1 MAYVIGGIIVG
12 IFVAVV
18 VVLMKKDAKELSE
31 MVEKLTE
38 AQKKQLMETKEDFV
52 EKSAWVQEAAIGK
65 MVDKGGKYDV
75 RLVWYNKVY
84 QNNEYE
90 TFTIADAS
98 LSKEEQDA
106 HQLKVGDIVKLYIAP
121 EKSVDCAKIMF

>member
-1 MAYVIGGIIVG
+1 MAYVIGGVILGV
-12 IFVAVV
+12 FVAVI
-18 VVLMKKDAKELSE
+18 VVLMKKDAKECSE

-52 EKSAWVQEAAIGK
+52 EKCAWVQEAAIGK

-106 HQLKVGDIVKLYIAP
+106 HNLKVGDIVKLYIAP
-121 EKSVDCAKIMF
+121 EKATDSAKIMF

>member
-1 MAYVIGGIIVG
+1 MAYVIGGVILGV
-12 IFVAVV
+12 FVAVI
-18 VVLMKKDAKELSE
+18 VVLMKKDAKECSE

-38 AQKKQLMETKEDFV
+38 AQKKQLMETKEDFS
-52 EKSAWVQEAAIGK
+52 ERAAWTQDAIIGK
-65 MVDKGGKYDV
+65 MVEKGDKYNV

-84 QNNEYE
+84 ENNEYQ

-98 LSKEEQDA
+98 LSKAEQDA

-121 EKSVDCAKIMF
+121 EKAESAKIVF